1 MSRYQKGKAN
11 LDFTEA
17 RDSEWQWHALSHMQL
32 YTSLQTD
39 NHASTPPLSFLQ
51 AGCPSCRPTNSVK
64 ALKAF
69 AEVMSA
75 DRIFRRHID
84 GIEGKVVKAFF
95 LLSGDIE
102 LNPGPANFTLC
113 TLNIRSIL
121 QYVDTVNQFVK
132 LCKGSSVVIFSD
144 GSVCNGPVG
153 SGACAAVLYPLLDTE
168 EVVSSTKA
176 VGKVSREQCETEGII
191 HGMEIA
197 INYLNAYQ
205 SNKGSGRILVF
216 CDCESAIDTVDRK
229 LVSVRYPEIFKRLS
243 AIQSQLKE
251 MDKYVNLEHIPGH
264 TGIIGN
270 DLVDE
275 KQHTV

>member
-1 MSRYQKGKAN
+1 VSRYQKGKAN

-75 DRIFRRHID
+75 DGIFRRHID
-84 GIEGKVVKAFF
+84 GIEGKVVKAN
-95 LLSGDIE
+95 S
-102 LNPGPANFTLC
+102 T
-113 TLNIRSIL
+113 L

-176 VGKVSREQCETEGII
+176 VGKVSSEQCETEGII